1 MGRRKLSAGGGGGI
15 CALKVA
21 GTRCGQVVCGRKASW
36 LEAAQQAENVGR
48 TSDLEGGREEYFVQ
62 GLDLCQA
69 WHARQR
75 VCKVSE
81 GNRET
86 LKIPAHTRRRDSMAG
101 EEAEEGHFIF
111 SPFPQ
116 WLGIQGCDLDQSPS
130 FKRQQG
136 RGEKACRG
144 FHSVPLPPK
153 QNCRRREKKIS
164 GKF

>member
-36 LEAAQQAENVGR
+36 LEAAQQGENVGR

-69 WHARQR
+69 WNARQR

-86 LKIPAHTRRRDSMAG
+86 LKIPAYTRRRDSMAG

-136 RGEKACRG
+136 RGE
-144 FHSVPLPPK
+144 SLPLFSQCVLTPK
-153 QNCRRREKKIS
+153 TKLQEKRKKKS